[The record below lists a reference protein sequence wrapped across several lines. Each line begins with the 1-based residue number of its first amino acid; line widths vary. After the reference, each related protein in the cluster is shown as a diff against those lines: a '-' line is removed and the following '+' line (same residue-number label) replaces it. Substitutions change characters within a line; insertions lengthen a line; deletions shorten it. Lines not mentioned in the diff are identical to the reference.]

1 MKTLVIF
8 VYGIS
13 TALILAGAV
22 MYVFIKIPF
31 GGVLI
36 GLTLACTSVFQGWV
50 INKLFK
56 QLNNKE

>member
-1 MKTLVIF
+1 MKLIVTF

-13 TALILAGAV
+13 TALIVAGAI
-22 MYVFIKIPF
+22 MYVFLKISF

-36 GLTLACTSVFQGWV
+36 GLTLAGTSVFQGWV